1 MLLLFIDIR
10 AFSIYKGL
18 TIKTR
23 CHIWWRHRRS
33 LEGRAI
39 WKFIFSCSWINL
51 RNSHTNSKEK
61 EPFFSLFYFKLKLLW
76 VHCDPPSPRQIWLSR
91 ISMKEENKSYESSGS
106 KRQGELGVRPLPQ
119 YFPID
124 ECAIFKAHIKDIKR
138 VIIQSAYNDNRYDKS
153 IIWLLLP
160 IYAIGH

>member
-1 MLLLFIDIR
+1 
-10 AFSIYKGL
+10 
-18 TIKTR
+18 
-23 CHIWWRHRRS
+23 
-33 LEGRAI
+33 
-39 WKFIFSCSWINL
+39 
-51 RNSHTNSKEK
+51 
-61 EPFFSLFYFKLKLLW
+61 
-76 VHCDPPSPRQIWLSR
+76 
-91 ISMKEENKSYESSGS
+91 MKEENKSYESSGS